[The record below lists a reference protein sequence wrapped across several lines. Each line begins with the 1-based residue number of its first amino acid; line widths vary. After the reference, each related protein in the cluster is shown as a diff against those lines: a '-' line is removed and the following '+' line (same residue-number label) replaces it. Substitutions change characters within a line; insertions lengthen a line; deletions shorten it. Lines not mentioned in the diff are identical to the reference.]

1 MTSLPATEEPW
12 DRIAVWVFDLDNTL
26 YPAACKLFDQ
36 VDRRMGAFIAEEFDL
51 DADTARRMQKRYFH
65 EDGTTLR
72 GLMRHHGTDPT
83 RFLDYV
89 HEIDLTAMPA
99 DPLLEAALGRLP
111 GRKLVFTNGSAA
123 HADRV
128 LGKLGIAEHFE
139 AVVDIVASDY
149 VPKPEPAAY
158 DRLVERF
165 SIDPSRAVMVED
177 IAANLEPAH
186 RLGMTTVWL
195 RHADDWAHR
204 PVDHPFVDHVIA
216 DLPAWLADLAGL
228 SAARAS

>member
-1 MTSLPATEEPW
+1 MTSLPATAEPW
-12 DRIAVWVFDLDNTL
+12 DRMAHWVFDLDNTL

-36 VDRRMGAFIAEEFDL
+36 VDVRMGTFIAEEFDL
-51 DADTARRMQKRYFH
+51 AYDEARRMQKQYFY

-89 HEIDLTAMPA
+89 HEIDLTGVPA
-99 DPLLEAALGRLP
+99 DPILDTALGRLP

-128 LGKLGIAEHFE
+128 LGRLGIARHFE
-139 AVVDIVASDY
+139 AVVDIVASEY

-165 SIDPSRAVMVED
+165 SIDPARAVMVED

-186 RLGMTTVWL
+186 KLGMTTVWL
-195 RHADDWAHR
+195 RHADDWAHKH
-204 PVDHPFVDHVIA
+204 PDHQFIDHVIT
-216 DLPAWLADLAGL
+216 DLPAWLAELTAVEV
-228 SAARAS
+228 

>member
-1 MTSLPATEEPW
+1 MTELPATAEPW

-26 YPAACKLFDQ
+26 YPAACRLFDQ
-36 VDRRMGAFIAEEFDL
+36 VDRRMGEYIAEELDL
-51 DADTARRMQKRYFH
+51 DYETARRLQKRYFY

-83 RFLDYV
+83 SFLDYV
-89 HEIDLTAMPA
+89 HEIDLTAVA
-99 DPLLEAALGRLP
+99 VDPLLDAALGRLP
-111 GRKLVFTNGSAA
+111 GRKLVFTNGSSA

-128 LGKLGIAEHFE
+128 LGKLGIARHFE

-149 VPKPEPAAY
+149 VPKPEPSAY

-165 SIDPSRAVMVED
+165 AIEPARAVMVED

-195 RHADDWAHR
+195 RHAEDWAHK
-204 PVDHPFVDHVIA
+204 PADHAFVDHVID
-216 DLPAWLADLAGL
+216 DLPAWLAELTAVK
-228 SAARAS
+228 A